1 VGIHLSI
8 GIGWIFADMLRDM
21 FRLKPNNQATKN
33 AVVATL
39 SDPYSWTFKGR
50 EIHHSSGLV
59 LSVNDGIV
67 SADGLFNCC
76 FSEAESI
83 QLLKSIDLMRSA
95 KLTTSAVKVL
105 EKPEEPSKVVLEIN
119 SQKLIEDVNK
129 MGEKARQI
137 FAQEVAS

>member
-1 VGIHLSI
+1 
-8 GIGWIFADMLRDM
+8 
-21 FRLKPNNQATKN
+21 
-33 AVVATL
+33 
-39 SDPYSWTFKGR
+39 
-50 EIHHSSGLV
+50 
-59 LSVNDGIV
+59 
-67 SADGLFNCC
+67 
-76 FSEAESI
+76 
-83 QLLKSIDLMRSA
+83 MRSA